1 MKYKVKVLAILR
13 PKIVN
18 DITCLVQ
25 YCLML
30 LQVGYNEFREE
41 GGYVIVVAVDRNEE
55 GPLKHINFG
64 VSIKSTIVKMK

>member
-13 PKIVN
+13 LKIEN
-18 DITCLVQ
+18 DIACLVQ
-25 YCLML
+25 YCLMF

-64 VSIKSTIVKMK
+64 VSIKSKIIKMK